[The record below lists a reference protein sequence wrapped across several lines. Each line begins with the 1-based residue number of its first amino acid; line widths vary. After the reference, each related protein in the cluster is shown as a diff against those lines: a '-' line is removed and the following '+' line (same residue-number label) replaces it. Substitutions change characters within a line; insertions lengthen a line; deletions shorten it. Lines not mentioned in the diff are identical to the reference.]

1 MYLQN
6 YFFDLFLYLLV
17 IIPRN
22 EILIFI
28 LVDSRKFTFS
38 HQRLSAKKIKVK
50 FLKNPFVIDK
60 NRLQIQIQHA
70 PKPLDSQFH
79 GNQPVK
85 IADINKK
92 DADLMPISCI
102 FTPRP
107 QKRKNMV
114 AFAL

>member
-17 IIPRN
+17 IIPNN

-38 HQRLSAKKIKVK
+38 HQRLSAKKIKVA
-50 FLKNPFVIDK
+50 FLKNRFVIDK

-70 PKPLDSQFH
+70 QKPLDSQFH

-102 FTPRP
+102 FTP
-107 QKRKNMV
+107 
-114 AFAL
+114 

>member
-6 YFFDLFLYLLV
+6 YFFDLFLHLLV
-17 IIPRN
+17 IIPNN

-70 PKPLDSQFH
+70 QKPLDSKFH

-102 FTPRP
+102 FTP
-107 QKRKNMV
+107 
-114 AFAL
+114 